1 MYSDDQH
8 QHKLTT
14 NIHTHHIQLLS
25 FLLDGQDAAEK
36 GVVTMV
42 TNYKCQPAGKQI
54 KSSYVSEPHVCL
66 SSQKTRLQSAWDSEN
81 RTANTHTE
89 IHNIRFSTQIP
100 NLMLN
105 PPIYECKNENRNL
118 ECNIK
123 AFVKMHV
130 KSHMQ
135 NKLVWTMLL
144 LTKAHIYISSHLF
157 Q

>member
-8 QHKLTT
+8 QHKLTP

-54 KSSYVSEPHVCL
+54 KSSYVSELHVCL

-81 RTANTHTE
+81 HTANTHTE
-89 IHNIRFSTQIP
+89 IHNVCFSTQIP
-100 NLMLN
+100 IFSIILSLKLMLN
-105 PPIYECKNENRNL
+105 PPIYECKNENINL
-118 ECNIK
+118 ECNMK

-135 NKLVWTMLL
+135 SKTVWMILL
-144 LTKAHIYISSHLF
+144 SKKKS
-157 Q
+157 